1 MLIHSIN
8 YSMNPIRLLSTSS
21 SSSLY
26 YLQIYLT
33 PIREERILTEEEI
46 SVVFS
51 SAFESIV
58 GVATE
63 LLKNLEQ
70 NAENWDNKT
79 SLIGEVFTKWVT
91 ITITLTLYTVYLY
104 VLSIRE
110 PNHCKRMSWLIM
122 MD

>member
-70 NAENWDNKT
+70 NA
-79 SLIGEVFTKWVT
+79 
-91 ITITLTLYTVYLY
+91 
-104 VLSIRE
+104 
-110 PNHCKRMSWLIM
+110 
-122 MD
+122 